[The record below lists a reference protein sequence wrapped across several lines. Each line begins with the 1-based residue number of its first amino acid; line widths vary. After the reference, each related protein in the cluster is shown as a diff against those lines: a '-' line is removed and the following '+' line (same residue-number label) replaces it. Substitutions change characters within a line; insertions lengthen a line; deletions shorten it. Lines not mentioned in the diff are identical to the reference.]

1 MKFELDEQ
9 QLKTLSEW
17 QVQCAVKLI
26 EKQRLEMEPEEF
38 ESKTFN
44 GEHPYTGA
52 IGGAYKY
59 SFSPTGLGCCVE
71 VEHVMLGEKIN
82 LTDYSSW

>member
-1 MKFELDEQ
+1 MIFELDEQ
-9 QLKTLSEW
+9 QLKTLLEW
-17 QVQCAVKLI
+17 KLQCAVKLL
-26 EKQRLEMEPEEF
+26 EKQRVEMEPREF
-38 ESKTFN
+38 ARKTFN
-44 GEHPYTGA
+44 GTHPYTGA
-52 IGGAYKY
+52 IGGEYKY

>member
-1 MKFELDEQ
+1 MIFELDEQ
-9 QLKTLSEW
+9 QLKTLFEW
-17 QVQCAVKLI
+17 KLQCAVKLL
-26 EKQRLEMEPEEF
+26 EKQRLEMEPSEF
-38 ESKTFN
+38 ETKTLN
-44 GEHPYTGA
+44 GSQPYTGA
-52 IGGAYKY
+52 IGGGYKY